1 MFHVKHDTSEI
12 NLSGYPLPME
22 GNAVKLRICVSRYD
36 SAIDYRLLRFL
47 KLLRLL
53 RFSECA
59 YKR

>member
-1 MFHVKHDTSEI
+1 MDTGGFSTSV
-12 NLSGYPLPME
+12 LSPPS